1 MPVAWLKPQ
10 PYFAAHP
17 SELLE
22 SGETVRRGWIV
33 NLPRLRDRLERGCA
47 KQGGGVIVIYFCGD
61 THGCFDHVIDVV
73 GQDRPAAVV
82 FLGDL
87 QAQRPL
93 EIELAS
99 ILDMTEVWYI
109 HGNHDTDS
117 EADYDNLFGSALAD
131 RNLHGRG
138 GDRRAADCWPGGIF
152 RGQVGHRLVSG
163 CMSGPGTRRA
173 MRQGQPLARWPAAQ
187 TPQLDLPR

>member
-1 MPVAWLKPQ
+1 
-10 PYFAAHP
+10 
-17 SELLE
+17 
-22 SGETVRRGWIV
+22 
-33 NLPRLRDRLERGCA
+33 
-47 KQGGGVIVIYFCGD
+47 VIYFCGD
-61 THGCFDHVIDVV
+61 THGCFDHIIDVV

-99 ILDMTEVWYI
+99 ILGMTEVWYI

-131 RNLHGRG
+131 RNLHGRV
-138 GDRRAADCWPGGIF
+138 GDRRAADRWPG
-152 RGQVGHRLVSG
+152 RHLP
-163 CMSGPGTRRA
+163 GPGVGTA
-173 MRQGQPLARWPAAQ
+173 W
-187 TPQLDLPR
+187 